1 VPLAGLDALW
11 VVCPVGG
18 AVAGLLRCRKM
29 ERIAGKLAAALLDK
43 LEPCFFETHDQV
55 RAGPELQCPQA
66 RGARANNTT
75 VVWTAPGLVSL
86 CDMTGHPPGV
96 VCGCVTCVGLQ
107 PAPAAQAAAAGGGAD
122 GKGPGAGGGDADC
135 VRARCA
141 AAETLFALWA
151 GVCLPTILQGRG
163 AVFEVGA
170 PTPLCA
176 GG

>member
-1 VPLAGLDALW
+1 VPA
-11 VVCPVGG
+11 
-18 AVAGLLRCRKM
+18 
-29 ERIAGKLAAALLDK
+29 
-43 LEPCFFETHDQV
+43 
-55 RAGPELQCPQA
+55 
-66 RGARANNTT
+66 GARSSSQQHNCR
-75 VVWTAPGLVSL
+75 VAPGLVSL
-86 CDMTGHPPGV
+86 CDMTGRSPGV

-107 PAPAAQAAAAGGGAD
+107 PAPAAQAAAASPPAPAPGGGAD